1 MADKSGATYRD
12 KRTMGPNEV
21 RSQYRHYVHEAGN
34 VAAADTVE
42 LELENAEFEGGV
54 PMVGLTAWSANGGMA
69 TPAVATHV
77 TSDGDTIVF
86 EFHYPQ
92 AQKSTALIDEGT
104 TYTEVVHVL
113 AGVAPGAATAVE
125 AAASLNADLNFRLW
139 GFAAVT
145 ATNVLT
151 VFPVGPESHVRIGN
165 DSTSALAGSF
175 GTAIFNDQRTFTQL
189 NPSEYLMA
197 YTPGDA
203 PKKVVITKSG
213 STVASL
219 VLVVSAH

>member
-1 MADKSGATYRD
+1 MLDNVDSLPSRHRLVSNANCTPLSVCVSFDSGYCQ
-12 KRTMGPNEV
+12 V
-21 RSQYRHYVHEAGN
+21 
-34 VAAADTVE
+34 
-42 LELENAEFEGGV
+42 
-54 PMVGLTAWSANGGMA
+54 
-69 TPAVATHV
+69 
-77 TSDGDTIVF
+77 
-86 EFHYPQ
+86 
-92 AQKSTALIDEGT
+92 
-104 TYTEVVHVL
+104 
-113 AGVAPGAATAVE
+113 
-125 AAASLNADLNFRLW
+125 
-139 GFAAVT
+139 
-145 ATNVLT
+145 
-151 VFPVGPESHVRIGN
+151 VFPIGPESHVRIGN